1 MTGIVANN
9 DTSTPAR
16 GCFITFEGG
25 EGAGKSTQMRLLADS
40 IASMGIRAIT
50 TREPGG
56 SPGAEIIRY
65 LLLQGMGQ
73 LIGPEAEAMLF
84 AAARDD
90 HVHHVI
96 EPALRQG
103 VWVLCDRFTDSTRVY
118 QGKLGKVDLKL
129 IEALERVTLN
139 GLKPDLTLILDVPA
153 ELGME
158 RAKARRGD
166 QPADR
171 FESQGLDYHNALRE
185 AYQRLARDHPAR
197 CVLIDGVGSPGEVAD
212 RIWKAAREHLTA
224 LNPNGSPGGASPRSP
239 QMTTS
244 EKGAD

>member
-1 MTGIVANN
+1 MSEIAANS
-9 DTSTPAR
+9 DTITR

-118 QGKLGKVDLKL
+118 QGKLGKVDPKL

-139 GLKPDLTLILDVPA
+139 GLKPDFTIVLDVPA
-153 ELGME
+153 ELGLE

-171 FESQGLDYHNALRE
+171 FEQQGLDYHKALRE
-185 AYQRLARDHPAR
+185 TYRQLALDHPAR
-197 CVLIDGVGSPGEVAD
+197 CVLIDGVGTPGEVAD
-212 RIWKAAREHLTA
+212 RIWKAARERLIA
-224 LNPNGSPGGASPRSP
+224 LNPGGSPQNGSSRTAD
-239 QMTTS
+239 MTAS
-244 EKGAD
+244 EKGACQ